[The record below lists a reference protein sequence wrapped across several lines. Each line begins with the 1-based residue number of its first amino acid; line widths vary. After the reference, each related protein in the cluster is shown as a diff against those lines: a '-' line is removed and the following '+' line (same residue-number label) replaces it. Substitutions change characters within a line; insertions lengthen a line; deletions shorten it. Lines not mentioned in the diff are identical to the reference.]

1 MKRLFLFLLI
11 SSCYLSYSQTID
23 ILLYNYG
30 STPVVSQPLIIQAYE
45 SAGFNDVNL
54 DYTNIDTSLNV
65 NNYDVLIVHEGNV
78 YDYNLNQWVPDPLN
92 ETKRVLIENFVIN
105 GGHVVWVSES
115 NQSVFPNKS
124 NITINNIYGTNL
136 QNGPF
141 YALIYGPSGMNK
153 IHPSNGPGGLSSQD
167 TIFASGSYSTILN
180 VPNCNKLYSVSNN
193 QDEWGNSF
201 DECTHTTFA
210 LFPSKP
216 KPDEGS
222 IIVSTEV
229 GAPFAVVPTENWD
242 LYNTQLELDIA
253 SMHYHLLVDEDL
265 SFNEW
270 TDDENNLNPFCPPI
284 NTHFGYS
291 DTVACL
297 GDSIT
302 ITTET
307 DTAYFNPTS
316 AGTYNLT
323 VNFGDGICVDD
334 TLIIINIIDF
344 YAQVPNDTVICSGN
358 SITLNALNQNYDS
371 ANWNNGVINNQA
383 FIPNQDL
390 YYTLTLDNQGCIGRD
405 SVYISVEDTPDLY
418 SSINADSICFG
429 EEVILNASSSTP
441 LANVQWQNGI
451 VNNQAFRPDSST
463 IYIATATLSIC
474 SEIDSIRL
482 FVGQYPD
489 INTIQDFSVCD
500 ESIIFLSAEAS
511 QGANLIWENG
521 VENGLPF
528 LINESN
534 VYYVSAEL
542 FNCISQDSVIVQ
554 VLPKTNADF
563 EYTIEPYSGDEFK
576 GIFENNSS
584 KGDSIE
590 YFWTFVNNSNTSA
603 DFETNYIFNDNREY
617 VDVSLLV
624 SNQFGCND
632 SITKSIRLNPDLL
645 NVFHIP
651 NTFTPNNDQIN
662 DTFKPIFN
670 IAPLDYKFTI
680 YNRWGEE
687 IFVTKDYKDG
697 WNGLYQ
703 NNLAPKGVYVLKLL
717 INRKVY
723 TQSFTVM
730 SNN

>member
-1 MKRLFLFLLI
+1 MKKLFLFLLI
-11 SSCYLSYSQTID
+11 SSCYLSYSQTVD

-30 STPVVSQPLIIQAYE
+30 STPVVSQPLITQAYG
-45 SAGFNDVNL
+45 SAGFNVVNL
-54 DYTNIDTSLNV
+54 DYADIDASLNV
-65 NNYDVLIVHEGNV
+65 NNYDVLIVHEGYV
-78 YDYNLNQWVPDPLN
+78 YDSNLNQWVANPLN
-92 ETKRVLIENFVIN
+92 ETKRVLIENFVTN

-141 YALIYGPSGMNK
+141 YILNNGPSGMDR
-153 IHPSNGPGGLSSQD
+153 IHPSNGPGGLSSQE

-193 QDEWGNSF
+193 QDEYGNSF

-216 KPDEGS
+216 KPDQGS

-229 GAPFAVVPTENWD
+229 GAPFAVVPTENWN
-242 LYNTQLELDIA
+242 LYNTQVELDIA
-253 SMHYHLLVDEDL
+253 SMHYHLLVDQDL
-265 SFNEW
+265 LFNEW
-270 TDDENNLNPFCPPI
+270 SDDVNNLNPFCPPPSI
-284 NTHFGYS
+284 HFSIS

-297 GDSIT
+297 GDTIT
-302 ITTET
+302 ITTT
-307 DTAYFNPTS
+307 ISTGIYVATV
-316 AGTYNLT
+316 AGMLNLSIT
-323 VNFGDGICVDD
+323 QPFGLCNDD
-334 TLIIINIIDF
+334 TLIGIEIINPIVQI
-344 YAQVPNDTVICSGN
+344 PNDTVICSGN

-371 ANWNNGVINNQA
+371 ANWNNGVINNEA
-383 FIPNQDL
+383 FTPTQDL
-390 YYTLTLDNQGCIGRD
+390 YYTLTLNNQGCIGRD
-405 SVYISVEDTPDLY
+405 SVYVSVEETPDLY
-418 SSINADSICFG
+418 LSINSDSICLG
-429 EEVILNASSSTP
+429 EDVILNASSSTP

-451 VNNQAFRPDSST
+451 INNQVFRPDSST
-463 IYIATATLSIC
+463 IYTATATQSIC
-474 SEIDSIRL
+474 STEDSIPL

-489 INTIQDFSVCD
+489 INAIQDFSVCD

-521 VENGLPF
+521 IENGLPF
-528 LINESN
+528 PINESS

-542 FNCISQDSVIVQ
+542 FDCVSQDSVTVQ
-554 VLPKTNADF
+554 VLPKTNANF
-563 EYTIEPYSGDEFK
+563 EYTIEAYSGNEFK

-590 YFWTFVNNSNTSA
+590 YIWTFVNNSNTSA
-603 DFETNYIFNDNREY
+603 DFETNYIFNNNREY
-617 VDVSLLV
+617 VDVSLWV
-624 SNQFGCND
+624 SNQFDSND

-645 NVFHIP
+645 NVFYIP
-651 NTFTPNNDQIN
+651 NSFTPNDDQIN

-680 YNRWGEE
+680 YNRWGDE
-687 IFVTKDYKDG
+687 IFVTKDFNEG

-703 NNLAPKGVYVLKLL
+703 NNLVSRGVYVLKLL

-730 SNN
+730 SAN

>member
-1 MKRLFLFLLI
+1 
-11 SSCYLSYSQTID
+11 
-23 ILLYNYG
+23 
-30 STPVVSQPLIIQAYE
+30 
-45 SAGFNDVNL
+45 
-54 DYTNIDTSLNV
+54 
-65 NNYDVLIVHEGNV
+65 
-78 YDYNLNQWVPDPLN
+78 
-92 ETKRVLIENFVIN
+92 
-105 GGHVVWVSES
+105 VVWVSES

-141 YALIYGPSGMNK
+141 YILNNGPSGMDR
-153 IHPSNGPGGLSSQD
+153 IHPSNGPGGLSSQE

-193 QDEWGNSF
+193 QDEYGNSF

-216 KPDEGS
+216 KPDQGS

-229 GAPFAVVPTENWD
+229 GAPFAVVPTENWN
-242 LYNTQLELDIA
+242 LYNTQFELDIA
-253 SMHYHLLVDEDL
+253 SMHYHLLVDQDL
-265 SFNEW
+265 LFNEW
-270 TDDENNLNPFCPPI
+270 SDDVNNLNPFCPPPSI
-284 NTHFGYS
+284 HFSIS

-297 GDSIT
+297 GDTIT
-302 ITTET
+302 ITTT
-307 DTAYFNPTS
+307 ISTGIYVATV
-316 AGTYNLT
+316 AGMLNLSIT
-323 VNFGDGICVDD
+323 QPFGLCNDD
-334 TLIIINIIDF
+334 TLIGIEIINPIVQI
-344 YAQVPNDTVICSGN
+344 PNDTVICSGN

-371 ANWNNGVINNQA
+371 ANWNNGVINNEA
-383 FIPNQDL
+383 FTSTQDL
-390 YYTLTLDNQGCIGRD
+390 YYTLTLNNQGCIGRD
-405 SVYISVEDTPDLY
+405 SVYVSVEETPDLY
-418 SSINADSICFG
+418 LSINSDSICLV
-429 EEVILNASSSTP
+429 EDVILNASSSTP

-451 VNNQAFRPDSST
+451 INNQVFRPDSST
-463 IYIATATLSIC
+463 IYTATATQSIC
-474 SEIDSIRL
+474 STEDSIPL

-489 INTIQDFSVCD
+489 INAIQDFSVCD

-521 VENGLPF
+521 IENGLPF
-528 LINESN
+528 PINESS

-542 FNCISQDSVIVQ
+542 FDCVSQDSVTVQ
-554 VLPKTNADF
+554 VLPKTNANF
-563 EYTIEPYSGDEFK
+563 EYTIEAYSGNEFK

-590 YFWTFVNNSNTSA
+590 YIWTFVNNSNTSA
-603 DFETNYIFNDNREY
+603 DFETNYIFNNNREY
-617 VDVSLLV
+617 VDVSLWV

-651 NTFTPNNDQIN
+651 NSFTPNDDQIN

-680 YNRWGEE
+680 YNRWGDE
-687 IFVTKDYKDG
+687 IFVTKDYNEG

-703 NNLAPKGVYVLKLL
+703 NNLVSRGVYVLKLL

-730 SNN
+730 SAN